1 MKHVE
6 DAHTNHF
13 QEEEGTSNPLCECV
27 WGGGIYFILKLS
39 PPACSSL
46 SLSPHITPFPLPT
59 LLLRFSS
66 LSLSPCHSFPSL
78 PSLTSLQS
86 CPLYLLSMLL
96 IFPTHLSSFPLS
108 SAAPPPLSPWLF
120 PLSPFPFP
128 LSPFPFPISPSLLY
142 CFPHTPARFE
152 ER

>member
-27 WGGGIYFILKLS
+27 WGGGGASTSFSSFHPQPAPPFPSASPFLLS
-39 PPACSSL
+39 
-46 SLSPHITPFPLPT
+46 FPLPMP
-59 LLLRFSS
+59 LL
-66 LSLSPCHSFPSL
+66 PSL
-78 PSLTSLQS
+78 PSLTSFQS
-86 CPLYLLSMLL
+86 CPLHLLSMLL
-96 IFPTHLSSFPLS
+96 IFPTHPSSFPLS
-108 SAAPPPLSPWLF
+108 STAPPPPPSPPGSF
-120 PLSPFPFP
+120 PIPHSPFPFP
-128 LSPFPFPISPSLLY
+128 HSPFPFPLY